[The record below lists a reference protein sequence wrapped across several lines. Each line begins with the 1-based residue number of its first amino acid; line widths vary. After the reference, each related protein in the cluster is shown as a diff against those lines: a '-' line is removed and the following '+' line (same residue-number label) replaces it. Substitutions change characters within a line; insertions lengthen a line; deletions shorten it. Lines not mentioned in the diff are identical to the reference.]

1 MRLDSIMTRRVVTVD
16 MDDTL
21 TILWEIFHHVRFHH
35 LPVVEDNKLRGIISD
50 RDLLGAS
57 SPFVNTLAEQRRDLM
72 ILKKRAHQIMT
83 RKPITI
89 TKEASCE
96 DATRLMLR
104 ANISCL
110 PVVSSNGQIEGIVTW
125 RDLLRAYCDRAASEE
140 GVERAKESPFWRP
153 GGMDSVFPARRLAGS

>member
-1 MRLDSIMTRRVVTVD
+1 MKLDSIMTRKVVAVD

-21 TILWEIFHHVRFHH
+21 AFIWDIFHHVKFHH
-35 LPVVEDNKLRGIISD
+35 LPVVENNELRGIISD

-57 SPFVNTLAEQRRDLM
+57 SPFVDTLAEQKRDLV

-96 DATRLMLR
+96 DAARLMLR

-110 PVVSSNGQIEGIVTW
+110 PVVSLDGRIEGIVTW
-125 RDLLRAYCDRAASEE
+125 RDLLKMYCDRVVWDEGKENTEE
-140 GVERAKESPFWRP
+140 PPRRRQNGPQ
-153 GGMDSVFPARRLAGS
+153 SVVPARRLTGS